1 MVVAPGPTRENQRLC
16 TLLSLGVHT
25 DGYTTVTRRENQRV
39 VHAARKACTTT
50 ASSGT
55 WVAAGGGTRQLVAAR
70 GSWWRHAGAAHCRKE
85 KTARIERAS
94 VRAWACSWNLCGGNS
109 TDTKPSVATETSAT
123 CGWRSLSTW

>member
-1 MVVAPGPTRENQRLC
+1 MVGAPGPTRENQRLC

-70 GSWWRHAGAAHCRKE
+70 GSWAARGRRALQEGEDGANREGVCARVGVQLELVWR
-85 KTARIERAS
+85 
-94 VRAWACSWNLCGGNS
+94 
-109 TDTKPSVATETSAT
+109 
-123 CGWRSLSTW
+123 